1 MDGQDSQGA
10 TMNEILLLI
19 QVKNTATGSPILK
32 SNVSFAIMSIVTT
45 ADLCA
50 SIPNAKTSGILS
62 RLFPKSSC
70 HIQDPSDERIV
81 KFGQS
86 VYMAMCADDMYL
98 YLRRLADEWMPE
110 TVAVW
115 LVRNFNMPADKINAR
130 EIVDSFL
137 NLVKNNGQYALARI
151 GTKLLNCLFEFK
163 SKGAKTSIDEKD
175 PVYQKWFRRGNKNLK
190 RDLYLLLTRTKG
202 AKMLVCYT
210 MEMLEKATPVD

>member
-1 MDGQDSQGA
+1 M
-10 TMNEILLLI
+10 I
-19 QVKNTATGSPILK
+19 QVEGIAIGSPVLK
-32 SNVSFAIMSIVTT
+32 HHVSFTTMSIVTP

-50 SIPNAKTSGILS
+50 SVADAKTSGLLS

-70 HIQDPSDERIV
+70 HIQDPNDERIV

-86 VYMAMCADDMYL
+86 VYMAMCADDTYL

-110 TVAVW
+110 TVAIW
-115 LVRNFNMPADKINAR
+115 LARNFNMPADKINAR

-137 NLVKNNGQYALARI
+137 NLVKNNGQHASLARI
-151 GTKLLNCLFEFK
+151 GTKLLTCLFEFK